1 MSYQIL
7 GRTIKSEYLA
17 LSVMGSAIGGA
28 LLATRGGKKEPAV
41 PSGSSKSVIEKVKE
55 SVPIAAGSSE
65 EEQLIAS
72 IKNFIAE
79 AEKEASGSK
88 H

>member
-7 GRTIKSEYLA
+7 GRTIKNEYLA
-17 LSVMGSAIGGA
+17 LSVMGSVIGGA
-28 LLATRGGKKEPAV
+28 LLATRGGKKEAAT
-41 PSGSSKSVIEKVKE
+41 PSGSGKSVIEKVKE
-55 SVPIAAGSSE
+55 SVPISAGSR
-65 EEQLIAS
+65 IAS

-79 AEKEASGSK
+79 AEKEGSGSK

>member
-7 GRTIKSEYLA
+7 GRTIKNEYLA

-28 LLATRGGKKEPAV
+28 LLATRGGKKEPV
-41 PSGSSKSVIEKVKE
+41 SSGSSKSVIEKVKE